1 MYVNSWTPTGITTSI
16 VHNVEIY
23 GDYALIAHY
32 TAGIR
37 LLDISDPTN
46 PTEVAWYD
54 SRPSTN
60 TNTFTGCWGVYM
72 FPSGKIIASDMNTGL
87 YVLKPTIT
95 MLNAGNVSN
104 TIPENFRLEQN
115 FPNPFNPST
124 IIKFSLPKNTNVSL
138 KVFNMSGKEVA
149 QIINDRRDAGNYEV
163 RFDASEYSLT
173 SGIYFYELKTNDS
186 KIVKKMAFVK

>member
-1 MYVNSWTPTGITTSI
+1 
-16 VHNVEIY
+16 
-23 GDYALIAHY
+23 
-32 TAGIR
+32 
-37 LLDISDPTN
+37 
-46 PTEVAWYD
+46 
-54 SRPSTN
+54 
-60 TNTFTGCWGVYM
+60 M

-124 IIKFSLPKNTNVSL
+124 MIKFSLPKNTNVSL

-163 RFDASEYSLT
+163 WFDASEYSLT